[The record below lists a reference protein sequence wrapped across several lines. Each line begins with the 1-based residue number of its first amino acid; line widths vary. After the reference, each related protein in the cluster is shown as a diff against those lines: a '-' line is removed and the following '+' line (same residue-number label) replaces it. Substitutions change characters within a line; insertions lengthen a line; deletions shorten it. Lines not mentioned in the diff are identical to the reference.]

1 MMTMHLIFAC
11 SFNANFEFGS
21 FSYTYPLSPAA
32 TGIDTVD
39 LHRGGSMAALDATV
53 HQYLD
58 HSVNTW
64 HPHYF
69 NQQVQYCA
77 PVCVSLSLSFCVD

>member
-1 MMTMHLIFAC
+1 MHLHID
-11 SFNANFEFGS
+11 S
-21 FSYTYPLSPAA
+21 FSYAYTYPLSTAA
-32 TGIDTVD
+32 PGIDTVD
-39 LHRGGSMAALDATV
+39 LQRGGGMAALDATV

-77 PVCVSLSLSFCVD
+77 PVCVFP